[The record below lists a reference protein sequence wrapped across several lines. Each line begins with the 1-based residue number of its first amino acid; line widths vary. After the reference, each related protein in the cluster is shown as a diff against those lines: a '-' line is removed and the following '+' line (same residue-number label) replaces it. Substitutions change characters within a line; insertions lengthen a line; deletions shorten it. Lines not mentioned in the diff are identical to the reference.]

1 LAASFRYMQAILYIL
16 RSSSANK
23 FYIGY
28 TTEPIE
34 ERIRKHNSNHDGF
47 TGKYHDWVLAYSE
60 EFNSI
65 ELAYA
70 RERQVKGWKSASRV
84 RELIRRSEH
93 PDS

>member
-1 LAASFRYMQAILYIL
+1 MSATFYIL
-16 RSSSANK
+16 FSQLANK

-34 ERIRKHNSNHDGF
+34 ERIRKHNSYHDGF

-70 RERQVKGWKSASRV
+70 RERQVKAWKSARRI
-84 RELIRRSEH
+84 RELMHRSEH